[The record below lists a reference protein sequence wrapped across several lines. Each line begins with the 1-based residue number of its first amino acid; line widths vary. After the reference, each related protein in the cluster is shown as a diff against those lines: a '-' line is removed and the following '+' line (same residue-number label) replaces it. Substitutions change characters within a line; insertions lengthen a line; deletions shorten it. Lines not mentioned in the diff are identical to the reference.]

1 MLSFA
6 FIIFGQTA
14 VAAQPGKGSLDHPAL
29 WEDFEAGAGLFDDL
43 EGKAP
48 AWNQVSSPVEEF
60 ASISSVGEVLHSG
73 AVNDHGKNEFRGCL
87 PLKPN
92 LWALVA
98 F

>member
-29 WEDFEAGAGLFDDL
+29 WQDFEAGDGPFDDL

-48 AWNQVSSPVEEF
+48 ARNQVSNPVEEF
-60 ASISSVGEVLHSG
+60 ASISCVGEDYAHPTKVEKG
-73 AVNDHGKNEFRGCL
+73 GE
-87 PLKPN
+87 
-92 LWALVA
+92 
-98 F
+98 